1 MHWENVFSY
10 KSKVILDKI
19 MVLKTRR
26 NTNIHITEDE
36 IDCLP
41 DMLEVMKLE
50 CRPARSI
57 MKSFQLFYLVV
68 PKAQSV
74 EQTQFPKYCVETHS

>member
-1 MHWENVFSY
+1 MHGEILFSY

-26 NTNIHITEDE
+26 NTNIHFKEDE

-50 CRPARSI
+50 CRLARSI
-57 MKSFQLFYLVV
+57 MMSFQLFYLVV

-74 EQTQFPKYCVETHS
+74 EQTQLSQILC

>member
-1 MHWENVFSY
+1 MHWENLFSY

-26 NTNIHITEDE
+26 NTNIHFTEHE

-68 PKAQSV
+68 PNAQSV
-74 EQTQFPKYCVETHS
+74 EQTQFPKSCVETHS

>member
-1 MHWENVFSY
+1 MHGEILFSY
-10 KSKVILDKI
+10 KIKLILDKI

-26 NTNIHITEDE
+26 NTNIHFTEDE

-57 MKSFQLFYLVV
+57 MMSFQLFYLVV

-74 EQTQFPKYCVETHS
+74 EQTQLSQILC